1 MVLRDTAAKIVRI
14 AGMSA
19 VQIDHRAIIAS
30 LSASDRALLTGLTNR
45 DGILRA
51 ALHFGAILV
60 FAAAILIRI
69 PFWPLLLPLEGILII
84 FLFTAMHETI
94 HGTAFRSAWLNR
106 AVSTISGFLI
116 FIPPVWFRY
125 FHFAHHRHTHDPDND
140 PELMSRKPETVA
152 QYALYLSGLPLWTG
166 MAKVMAANAAGI
178 ADERYVP
185 EKGKAKVQLEARIT
199 IAAYAAFALASVA
212 FSSPALLWAWI
223 VPVLLGQPF
232 LRAYLL
238 AEHAR
243 CPHVANMLENTR
255 TTFTTVLVR
264 LIAWNMPFHAEHHAY
279 PAVPFHKLPRFH
291 QVVAEH
297 LRTTERGYV
306 TFHRKFASGLR

>member
-1 MVLRDTAAKIVRI
+1 MKAD
-14 AGMSA
+14 
-19 VQIDHRAIIAS
+19 QIDHRTIIAS

-45 DGILRA
+45 DGLFRA
-51 ALHFGAILV
+51 AFHFGAILLLG
-60 FAAAILIRI
+60 AAILARV
-69 PFWPLLLPLEGILII
+69 PLWPLLLPLQGVLIV

-106 AVSTISGFLI
+106 AVSTASGFLI

-140 PELMSRKPETVA
+140 PELMSRKPETVSE
-152 QYALYLSGLPLWTG
+152 YVLYLSGLPLWSS
-166 MAKVMAANAAGI
+166 MAKVIAANAAGI
-178 ADERYVP
+178 TDERYVP
-185 EKGKAKVQLEARIT
+185 EKGKARVRLEARIT
-199 IAAYAAFALASVA
+199 VAAYVVLAAASIALW
-212 FSSPALLWAWI
+212 SPALLWAW
-223 VPVLLGQPF
+223 VLPLLLGQPF

-255 TTFTTVLVR
+255 TTFTTALVR

-291 QVVAEH
+291 AFVAAH

-306 TFHRKFASGLR
+306 RFNRKFAGGLR

>member
-1 MVLRDTAAKIVRI
+1 MNAD
-14 AGMSA
+14 
-19 VQIDHRAIIAS
+19 QIDHRAIIAS

-45 DGILRA
+45 DGIIRA

-60 FAAAILIRI
+60 FGAAILARV
-69 PFWPLLLPLEGILII
+69 PLWPLLQPLQGILIV

-106 AVSTISGFLI
+106 AVSTVSGFLV

-140 PELMSRKPETVA
+140 PELMSRKPETIA
-152 QYALYLSGLPLWTG
+152 QYVLYLSGLPLWIN
-166 MAKVMAANAAGI
+166 MAKVIAANTLATSN
-178 ADERYVP
+178 ERYVP
-185 EKGKAKVQLEARIT
+185 EKGKAKVRLEARIT
-199 IAAYAAFALASVA
+199 VAAYAVLATASVA
-212 FSSPALLWAWI
+212 LWSPALLWAWI
-223 VPVLLGQPF
+223 VPILLGQPF
-232 LRAYLL
+232 LRGYLL

-243 CPHVANMLENTR
+243 CPHVSNMLENTR
-255 TTFTTVLVR
+255 TTFTTALVR

-291 QVVAEH
+291 EVVAEH
-297 LRTTERGYV
+297 LRTTERGYLR
-306 TFHRKFASGLR
+306 FNRKFAGGLR

>member
-1 MVLRDTAAKIVRI
+1 MNADE
-14 AGMSA
+14 
-19 VQIDHRAIIAS
+19 IDHRAIIAS
-30 LSASDRALLTGLTNR
+30 LSPSDRALLTGLTNH
-45 DGILRA
+45 DGIFRA
-51 ALHFGAILV
+51 AFHFGAILLLG
-60 FAAAILIRI
+60 AAILTRV
-69 PFWPLLLPLEGILII
+69 PFWPLLLPLQGIVIV

-106 AVSTISGFLI
+106 AVSTASGFLV

-152 QYALYLSGLPLWTG
+152 QYVLYLSGLPLWTG
-166 MAKVMAANAAGI
+166 MVKVIAANAAGI

-185 EKGKAKVQLEARIT
+185 AKARAKVRLEARIT
-199 IAAYAAFALASVA
+199 VAAYAALAIASIVLW
-212 FSSPALLWAWI
+212 SPALLWVWI
-223 VPVLLGQPF
+223 LPIVLGQPF

-255 TTFTTVLVR
+255 TTFTTALVR

-291 QVVAEH
+291 AVVAAH

-306 TFHRKFASGLR
+306 SFNRKFAGGLH

>member
-1 MVLRDTAAKIVRI
+1 MNADE
-14 AGMSA
+14 
-19 VQIDHRAIIAS
+19 IDHRAIIAS
-30 LSASDRALLTGLTNR
+30 LSPSDRASLTGLTNR
-45 DGILRA
+45 DGIFRA
-51 ALHFGAILV
+51 AFHFGAILL
-60 FAAAILIRI
+60 FGAAILTRV
-69 PFWPLLLPLEGILII
+69 PLWPLLLPLQGILIV

-106 AVSTISGFLI
+106 AVSTASGFLI

-152 QYALYLSGLPLWTG
+152 QYVLYLSGLPLWAG
-166 MAKVMAANAAGI
+166 MAKVIAANAAGI

-185 EKGKAKVQLEARIT
+185 AKAKAKVRLEARIT
-199 IAAYAAFALASVA
+199 VGAYAALAIASIALWT
-212 FSSPALLWAWI
+212 PALLCVWI
-223 VPVLLGQPF
+223 VPIVLGQPF

-255 TTFTTVLVR
+255 TTFTTALVR

-291 QVVAEH
+291 AVVAAH
-297 LRTTERGYV
+297 LRT
-306 TFHRKFASGLR
+306 HRTRLYQLQPQVRRRSALSGLS

>member
-1 MVLRDTAAKIVRI
+1 MP
-14 AGMSA
+14 
-19 VQIDHRAIIAS
+19 VQ
-30 LSASDRALLTGLTNR
+30 
-45 DGILRA
+45 
-51 ALHFGAILV
+51 
-60 FAAAILIRI
+60 
-69 PFWPLLLPLEGILII
+69 GILIV

-94 HGTAFRSAWLNR
+94 HGTAFRSARLNR
-106 AVSTISGFLI
+106 IVSTVSGFLV

-152 QYALYLSGLPLWTG
+152 QYVLYLSGLPLWTG
-166 MAKVMAANAAGI
+166 MAKVIAANALGI

-185 EKGKAKVQLEARIT
+185 EKARPRCGWKRASRLPPMRL
-199 IAAYAAFALASVA
+199 AAGLGRAVVA
-212 FSSPALLWAWI
+212 GCCGRGSCRSLF
-223 VPVLLGQPF
+223 GQPF

-255 TTFTTVLVR
+255 TTFTTALVR

-291 QVVAEH
+291 EVREH
-297 LRTTERGYV
+297 LRTTERGYAGSSQ
-306 TFHRKFASGLR
+306 FADLQ